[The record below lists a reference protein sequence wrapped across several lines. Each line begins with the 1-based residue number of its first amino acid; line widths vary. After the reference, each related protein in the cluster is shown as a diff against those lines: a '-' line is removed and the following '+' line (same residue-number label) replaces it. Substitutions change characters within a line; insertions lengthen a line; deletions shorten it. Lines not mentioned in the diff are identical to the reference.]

1 MNNFIQ
7 PYQYVSIKEQSEK
20 LFNVYKS
27 VNDPKTIDTFQA
39 ITNDHIEQLFTEKY
53 SEVDNFIN
61 IIMNPK
67 INRSQIEKVLLGLK
81 VYVIPFQ
88 QPSSKQIEKVF
99 KKTKKLKQPD
109 WDNIDLKETSYI
121 GWNDSG
127 KQKKYIIMYEDDK
140 LTGVVGDLST
150 TIKPGVCSI
159 CKKESNVS
167 MFLSTTKSKGD
178 GTYTKN
184 GNYICHDSIRCNQQ
198 LDQLEGLYDFIRT
211 VKMK

>member
-1 MNNFIQ
+1 MNNYIQ
-7 PYQYVSIKEQSEK
+7 PYQYVSIKQKSEQ
-20 LFNVYKS
+20 LLNVYKS

-39 ITNDHIEQLFTEKY
+39 MTYDHISQLFEEEH
-53 SEVDNFIN
+53 SEVEQFTN
-61 IIMNPK
+61 IIMNQK
-67 INRSQIEKVLLGLK
+67 ISRAQADKLLLGLK
-81 VYVIPFQ
+81 SYVIPFE
-88 QPSSKQIEKVF
+88 QPSNKQLEKVF
-99 KKTKKLKQPD
+99 KKTKKLKIPD
-109 WDNIDLKETSYI
+109 WENIDLKESSYI

-127 KQKKYIIMYEDDK
+127 KQKKFIVLYEDEK
-140 LTGVVGDLST
+140 LTGVVGDLSP

-184 GNYICHDSIRCNQQ
+184 GNYICHDSERCNQQ
-198 LDQLEGLYDFIRT
+198 LDHLDGLYEFVQT

>member
-1 MNNFIQ
+1 MNNYIQ
-7 PYQYVSIKEQSEK
+7 PYQYVSIKQKSEQ
-20 LFNVYKS
+20 LLNVYKS

-39 ITNDHIEQLFTEKY
+39 MTYDHISQLFEEKH
-53 SEVDNFIN
+53 SEVEEFTN
-61 IIMNPK
+61 IIMNQK
-67 INRSQIEKVLLGLK
+67 ISRAQADKLLLGLK
-81 VYVIPFQ
+81 SYVIPFE
-88 QPSSKQIEKVF
+88 QPSNKQLEKVF
-99 KKTKKLKQPD
+99 KKTKKLKIPD
-109 WDNIDLKETSYI
+109 WENIDLKESSYI

-127 KQKKYIIMYEDDK
+127 KQKKFIVLYEDEK
-140 LTGVVGDLST
+140 LTGVVGDLSP

-184 GNYICHDSIRCNQQ
+184 GNYICHDSERCNQQ
-198 LDQLEGLYDFIRT
+198 LDHLDGLYEFVQT

>member
-7 PYQYVSIKEQSEK
+7 PYQYVSIKEHSEK

-67 INRSQIEKVLLGLK
+67 SIVHKLKSIAWLK

-99 KKTKKLKQPD
+99 KKTKNLNNQ
-109 WDNIDLKETSYI
+109 I
-121 GWNDSG
+121 G
-127 KQKKYIIMYEDDK
+127 ITLI
-140 LTGVVGDLST
+140 
-150 TIKPGVCSI
+150 
-159 CKKESNVS
+159 
-167 MFLSTTKSKGD
+167 
-178 GTYTKN
+178 
-184 GNYICHDSIRCNQQ
+184 
-198 LDQLEGLYDFIRT
+198 
-211 VKMK
+211 

>member
-7 PYQYVSIKEQSEK
+7 PYQYVSIKEHSEK

-184 GNYICHDSIRCNQQ
+184 GNYICHDSNRCNQQ
-198 LDQLEGLYDFIRT
+198 LDHLEGLYDFIRT

>member
-7 PYQYVSIKEQSEK
+7 PYQYVSIKEHSEK

-88 QPSSKQIEKVF
+88 QPY
-99 KKTKKLKQPD
+99 

-184 GNYICHDSIRCNQQ
+184 GNYI
-198 LDQLEGLYDFIRT
+198 
-211 VKMK
+211 

>member
-1 MNNFIQ
+1 
-7 PYQYVSIKEQSEK
+7 
-20 LFNVYKS
+20 YKS